1 MTHLRQDL
9 TYALRML
16 GKAPGF
22 TAVAV
27 LVLAVGIGANS
38 AMFSVVNE
46 MLVRRCGAAAVK
58 WSAST
63 AATGPFPTRT
73 ARSPI
78 DERRRA
84 RLTASSSP

>member
-1 MTHLRQDL
+1 MTSLRQDL

-38 AMFSVVNE
+38 AMFSVVNALLLRPLWGGGGE
-46 MLVRRCGAAAVK
+46 VVGVYSRDRTVPDC
-58 WSAST
+58 
-63 AATGPFPTRT
+63 T

-78 DERRRA
+78 RTTSTSA
-84 RLTASSSP
+84 TPASSSP